1 MQKLNINF
9 FLNYETK
16 TTSKWKTKQYCVIMN
31 TMISLKNK
39 NLHNNHLKL

>member
-1 MQKLNINF
+1 MKQKQLQNG
-9 FLNYETK
+9 
-16 TTSKWKTKQYCVIMN
+16 KTKQNFVIMN